1 MAISEPVLIHP
12 GFHKTGTTY
21 LQEVVFANGPSFVQP
36 WSRQLVYDHIIEP
49 HEFAFD
55 VKHAKA
61 AFEAECKRAS
71 GEALAVLSE
80 EGLCGNP
87 FNGARE
93 AGIHARKLKALF
105 DEAYI
110 VLTVRS
116 QPGMLRAVYIQYLK
130 AFGRRSPE
138 TFYHPPRYPEFSAF
152 DPDIYHY
159 DRLADC
165 YATLFGKERVL
176 VLPQELLQ
184 RDEEAFVA
192 AIGRFTRRDMPA
204 RTHDADGTDGR
215 NVSPSPAGVPFLRFG
230 NHFVK
235 SAFNESGFGDLLA
248 TSGSLFRSLGY
259 RKTPFFRNK
268 AAEFRDLIAKYSER
282 YSESNARLQA
292 YCPFDLALYGYETGK
307 VDFAPTVP

>member
-1 MAISEPVLIHP
+1 MSEPVLIHP

-21 LQEVVFANGPSFVQP
+21 LQEVVFANGPSFIQP
-36 WSRQLVYDHIIEP
+36 WTRQLVYDHIIDP

-55 VKHAKA
+55 AETARVEFA
-61 AFEAECKRAS
+61 AARGRVPAD
-71 GEALAVLSE
+71 ALAVLSE

-93 AGIHARKLKALF
+93 AGVHARKLKALF
-105 DEAYI
+105 GNAYI
-110 VLTVRS
+110 LLTVRS

-152 DPDIYHY
+152 DPDVYHY

-165 YATLFGKERVL
+165 YAALFGKERVL

-184 RDEEAFVA
+184 RDEKAFVGE
-192 AIGRFTRRDMPA
+192 IGKFTGRNIIWGAQNKGSSR
-204 RTHDADGTDGR
+204 GR

-230 NHFVK
+230 NHFVP
-235 SAFNESGFGDLLA
+235 SAFNESGLGGAFA
-248 TSGSLFRSLGY
+248 NIGSLFRSLGY
-259 RKTPFFRNK
+259 RKTPFFRGK
-268 AAEFRDLIAKYSER
+268 AAEFANVIAGYSNR
-282 YSESNARLQA
+282 YAVSNSRLQA
-292 YCPFDLALYGYETGK
+292 YCPVDLAELGYEMA
-307 VDFAPTVP
+307 DRRS